1 MVTAADEAPVNDASL
16 KAAAMAEEGRA
27 ELRDNRY
34 DRGRELLEQ
43 AHGID
48 PSDESIAKSLRQA
61 EALIAGEQLRV
72 RKDADAAALRSQ
84 LDAVDARQ
92 AVQRA
97 ELLAQQGRHFEARER
112 LAQARALL
120 APAAADAADVDAQT
134 RLSHIDALDQ
144 EFSRQEGERRAQ
156 ARDRDHLRVAAED
169 RARIDVTQDRSL
181 LDERLQRI
189 GALKERKLYELAL
202 SHCRALLRDFP
213 GEPRA
218 EEAFAQ
224 LLEATHEQR
233 RLDAK
238 EREIELRQEVV
249 ERIERSLIPTGF
261 DGSPSYPEDWH
272 LRHLDLN
279 RLDSPVELEPWHEA
293 LLDRLG
299 RRVSFNF
306 DAADLTEASN
316 LLAKQGSINLV
327 IDPAIAAADN
337 RLTLK
342 ADNMRLDS
350 ALSWLTRLSGTT
362 WQVYNGAVYIGDQ
375 AESTTV
381 MSVYDI
387 ADLSFPAVDQAGMTL
402 GFSTQGTGGSF
413 ATFQQGEP
421 AATVSPEDVVDLI
434 QSSVSPDAWDDE
446 ANSIVI
452 RGTTLFVTAPRQV
465 HVLLN
470 EFLTAQAHAKNIL
483 VHIDAKWLEIN
494 DGYLEEIGVDW
505 GASASILQTPNGGFQ
520 PGFQSGTQTS
530 SFIGNVRNR
539 LPTALVSPQPLTA
552 GSGLSLN
559 VMRLGGAQVAAVLA
573 AIERKN
579 QARILDAPSIATLNG
594 VRGSCFFG
602 TQIAFISDYEVVS
615 ENLDPTISVLNIG
628 ANLDIKPFVSADRK
642 HVVME
647 FRPALASARF
657 FVELINAPR
666 ILPIDPPPPPPGG
679 PLPPPPDIVA
689 YPIELPNVA
698 IKEVATTIDIPDR
711 GTILVGGFGRHI
723 EETASAKVPFLG
735 HIPYLGRLFGR
746 RGRYSDRSQL
756 FLLATVNIITYQEA
770 EARL

>member
-1 MVTAADEAPVNDASL
+1 
-16 KAAAMAEEGRA
+16 
-27 ELRDNRY
+27 
-34 DRGRELLEQ
+34 
-43 AHGID
+43 
-48 PSDESIAKSLRQA
+48 
-61 EALIAGEQLRV
+61 
-72 RKDADAAALRSQ
+72 
-84 LDAVDARQ
+84 
-92 AVQRA
+92 
-97 ELLAQQGRHFEARER
+97 
-112 LAQARALL
+112 
-120 APAAADAADVDAQT
+120 
-134 RLSHIDALDQ
+134 
-144 EFSRQEGERRAQ
+144 
-156 ARDRDHLRVAAED
+156 
-169 RARIDVTQDRSL
+169 
-181 LDERLQRI
+181 
-189 GALKERKLYELAL
+189 
-202 SHCRALLRDFP
+202 
-213 GEPRA
+213 
-218 EEAFAQ
+218 
-224 LLEATHEQR
+224 
-233 RLDAK
+233 
-238 EREIELRQEVV
+238 
-249 ERIERSLIPTGF
+249 
-261 DGSPSYPEDWH
+261 
-272 LRHLDLN
+272 
-279 RLDSPVELEPWHEA
+279 
-293 LLDRLG
+293 
-299 RRVSFNF
+299 
-306 DAADLTEASN
+306 
-316 LLAKQGSINLV
+316 
-327 IDPAIAAADN
+327 
-337 RLTLK
+337 
-342 ADNMRLDS
+342 
-350 ALSWLTRLSGTT
+350 
-362 WQVYNGAVYIGDQ
+362 
-375 AESTTV
+375 
-381 MSVYDI
+381 
-387 ADLSFPAVDQAGMTL
+387 
-402 GFSTQGTGGSF
+402 
-413 ATFQQGEP
+413 
-421 AATVSPEDVVDLI
+421 VSPEDVVDLI
-434 QSSVSPDAWDDE
+434 QSSVSPDTWDDE
-446 ANSIVI
+446 AYSIVI
-452 RGTTLFVTAPRQV
+452 RGTSLFVTAPRQV

-470 EFLTAQAHAKNIL
+470 EFLTSQAHAKNIL

-666 ILPIDPPPPPPGG
+666 ILPTGPTVPGG
-679 PLPPPPDIVA
+679 PLPPPPVITA

-698 IKEVATTIDIPDR
+698 IKEVATTIDVPDR

-746 RGRYSDRSQL
+746 RGRYSDRSKL
-756 FLLATVNIITYQEA
+756 YLLATVNIITYQEA